1 MKVQAETRSTE
12 PVLPSY
18 ILAERSREWRMRM
31 KAFYWRVR
39 HILRQK
45 LASPRAG
52 SGRCD
57 ETEDNAVEEA
67 VGEERRG

>member
-12 PVLPSY
+12 PVLPPY
-18 ILAERSREWRMRM
+18 TLAERSREWRMRL
-31 KAFYWRVR
+31 KAFSWRVR

-57 ETEDNAVEEA
+57 ETEDNAGEKA